1 MEIMILTGMSGAGK
15 TEALKCLEDL
25 GYYAIDNLP
34 PSLLENIVQ
43 IAPSSSRRLDRVA
56 AVMDVRGG
64 TDFAGLFQALE
75 GLESVP
81 CTILFLDASDEVLL
95 KRFSET
101 RRLHPLDSE
110 GLRVVDTIEQ
120 ERHLLQPL
128 RERADLVIDTSDTN
142 IYQLRDRLDAVAPG
156 LSGPRATR
164 LAVVSFG
171 YKFGHPLDADII
183 FDVRFLPNPFWVEDL
198 RDRNGLDDRVIE
210 FVRAQDETDVFIER
224 FADLLSLILPSYQ
237 RERRP
242 YLTIAIGCTGGRHR
256 SVVITEELAA
266 RLGEAGFSTSIVHRD
281 IDKK

>member
-15 TEALKCLEDL
+15 TEALKCLEDT

-43 IAPSSSRRLDRVA
+43 IAPASSRRLDRVA

-81 CTILFLDASDEVLL
+81 YTIVFLDASDEVLL

-120 ERHLLQPL
+120 ERDLLQPL
-128 RERADLVIDTSDTN
+128 RERADVVIDTSDTN
-142 IYQLRDRLDAVAPG
+142 IYQLRDKLNAVAPG
-156 LSGPRATR
+156 LSECRAIR
-164 LAVVSFG
+164 LTVVSFG
-171 YKFGHPLDADII
+171 YKFGHPLDADVI
-183 FDVRFLPNPFWVEDL
+183 FDVRFLPNPFWAEGL
-198 RDRNGLDDRVIE
+198 RELDGLDDRVVD
-210 FVRAQDETDVFIER
+210 FVLAQAETGVFIDR
-224 FADLLSLILPSYQ
+224 LAGLLGLILPSYQ

-256 SVVITEELAA
+256 SVVIAEALAA
-266 RLGEAGFSTSIVHRD
+266 RLGEIGFPTSIVHRD